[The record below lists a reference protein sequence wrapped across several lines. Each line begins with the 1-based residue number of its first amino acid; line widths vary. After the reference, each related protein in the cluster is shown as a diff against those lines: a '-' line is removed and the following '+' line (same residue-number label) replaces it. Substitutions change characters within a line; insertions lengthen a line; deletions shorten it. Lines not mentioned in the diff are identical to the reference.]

1 MFEEEKYKN
10 SAVSNDLKKV
20 NKSGHQNSGITAFI
34 DHVHT
39 IDGLHFIA
47 ASMQIFLG
55 TSVVALSLLNS
66 INPLWLATIMTVF
79 GSITTMIGLYFMYRT
94 VTNSGAFDSLLHK
107 AIKRVISSQ
116 N

>member
-10 SAVSNDLKKV
+10 SIVSDGLKKV
-20 NKSGHQNSGITAFI
+20 NNTAQKSSGISVFM
-34 DHVHT
+34 DRVHSV
-39 IDGLHFIA
+39 DGLHFISA
-47 ASMQIFLG
+47 AAQIFLG

-66 INPLWLATIMTVF
+66 IQPLWLATVMTVF

-94 VTNSGAFDSLLHK
+94 ITQTGAFDSLLHK

>member
-1 MFEEEKYKN
+1 MVEDDKHKN
-10 SAVSNDLKKV
+10 SVVSSDLKKIQ
-20 NKSGHQNSGITAFI
+20 KSAPPNLGISTFI

-39 IDGLHFIA
+39 IDGLHFVA
-47 ASMQIFLG
+47 AAMQIFLG

>member
-1 MFEEEKYKN
+1 MFDEEKYKN
-10 SAVSNDLKKV
+10 SVVSNDLKRLEKT
-20 NKSGHQNSGITAFI
+20 GHSNSGISVFM
-34 DHVHT
+34 DHMHS
-39 IDGLHFIA
+39 INGLHFIA

-79 GSITTMIGLYFMYRT
+79 GSITTMVGLYFMYRT
-94 VTNSGAFDSLLHK
+94 ITDSGVFDSLLHK
-107 AIKRVISSQ
+107 AIKRVVTSQ

>member
-10 SAVSNDLKKV
+10 SVVSNDLKKLKKADH
-20 NKSGHQNSGITAFI
+20 NNFGISVFM
-34 DHVHT
+34 DHMHS
-39 IDGLHFIA
+39 INGLHFIA

-79 GSITTMIGLYFMYRT
+79 GSITTMVGLYFMYRT
-94 VTNSGAFDSLLHK
+94 LTHSGAFDSLLHK
-107 AIKRVISSQ
+107 AIKRVVTSQ

>member
-10 SAVSNDLKKV
+10 SALSNDLKKA
-20 NKSGHQNSGITAFI
+20 NKSGHQDLGISAFM
-34 DHVHT
+34 DQVHS

-79 GSITTMIGLYFMYRT
+79 GSINTMIGLYFMYRT

>member
-1 MFEEEKYKN
+1 MFEEEKYK
-10 SAVSNDLKKV
+10 SSVVSNDHNKLKSTDSK
-20 NKSGHQNSGITAFI
+20 NSGISLFM
-34 DHVHT
+34 DQVHS
-39 IDGLHFIA
+39 IDGLHFIS

-66 INPLWLATIMTVF
+66 IHPLWLATIMTVF
-79 GSITTMIGLYFMYRT
+79 GSVTTMVGLYFMYRT
-94 VTNSGAFDSLLHK
+94 ITNSGAFDSLLHK